1 MLVPA
6 LLFAVNFIFFF
17 AETSKKFHRKINDKQ
32 MSAALLLIE
41 EKIYNSLAVL
51 YNLSGSRRMV
61 NCLIIFCDEEKL
73 CGMETAAQINEKMDL
88 FLQNPRTLKFQLY
101 NP

>member
-17 AETSKKFHRKINDKQ
+17 AETSKKFHRKISDKQ

-73 CGMETAAQINEKMDL
+73 CGMETAAQINEKNGP
-88 FLQNPRTLKFQLY
+88 FLAESSY
-101 NP
+101 S

>member
-17 AETSKKFHRKINDKQ
+17 AETSKKFHRKISDKQ

-41 EKIYNSLAVL
+41 EKKIYNSLAVL
-51 YNLSGSRRMV
+51 YNLSGSRE
-61 NCLIIFCDEEKL
+61 DGKL
-73 CGMETAAQINEKMDL
+73 SDY
-88 FLQNPRTLKFQLY
+88 FL
-101 NP
+101 

>member
-17 AETSKKFHRKINDKQ
+17 AETSKKFHRKISDKQ
-32 MSAALLLIE
+32 MSAALILIE

-51 YNLSGSRRMV
+51 YNLSGSRE
-61 NCLIIFCDEEKL
+61 DGKL
-73 CGMETAAQINEKMDL
+73 SDY
-88 FLQNPRTLKFQLY
+88 FL
-101 NP
+101 